1 MRFWLVFFNRKDT
14 VIYIYIYIHMPEYY
28 KCANFIRL
36 NTHKQIWGWNLKRLD
51 GLESRLG
58 IQYIYIYI
66 NYIDLYLHT
75 TTIRISS
82 SFHAVFNGGFA
93 PLRSRTCRQRLL
105 RMSQQ
110 TINWSWNIRSK
121 GRSTRRKL
129 KSLKLGL
136 QGEKWY
142 VIFCLY
148 DMHLIKYCVCEWLG
162 SDWGGMLWVFIN
174 FQMHS
179 ILICL

>member
-1 MRFWLVFFNRKDT
+1 MRFWLVFFNSKDNKYNYMH
-14 VIYIYIYIHMPEYY
+14 IYIYLYIHMPEYY

-58 IQYIYIYI
+58 IQYICI

-148 DMHLIKYCVCEWLG
+148 DNYAFNKVLCVWVIGEWLG
-162 SDWGGMLWVFIN
+162 WHVV
-174 FQMHS
+174 S
-179 ILICL
+179 IH